1 MELVGKN
8 EGISYV
14 KSMVHQRAATG
25 MEYPS
30 DTNMR
35 GNSKQCREYHAAGD
49 MVGKAD
55 GDMVGKADG
64 DMVKKA
70 MGGMMRPSSGVMQEN
85 MAMRPRNRF

>member
-14 KSMVHQRAATG
+14 KGMVHQRESTG
-25 MEYPS
+25 MQYPS

-35 GNSKQCREYHAAGD
+35 GGSRSHREHHAEGD

-55 GDMVGKADG
+55 GDL
-64 DMVKKA
+64 VKKA
-70 MGGMMRPSSGVMQEN
+70 MGGQMLPQSN
-85 MAMRPRNRF
+85 AMRMPNA

>member
-1 MELVGKN
+1 MILVGKN

-14 KSMVHQRAATG
+14 QG
-25 MEYPS
+25 MPRQSESRGMQYPS

-35 GNSKQCREYHAAGD
+35 GGSRREHHAAGD

-55 GDMVGKADG
+55 GDMVKKADG

-70 MGGMMRPSSGVMQEN
+70 MGGQIPASNVKMQN
-85 MAMRPRNRF
+85 Q